1 MALSINFLLYKK
13 EDLCLAPQNLLEKNG
28 GALVAHACSPRAR
41 EAVKKLSGT
50 YWSTGLTNHQSQGSV
65 RHCLNKIKSN

>member
-13 EDLCLAPQNLLEKNG
+13 EDLCLAPQNLLEKR
-28 GALVAHACSPRAR
+28 GALVAHACSPRAG
-41 EAVKKLSGT
+41 EAVKRLSGT

-65 RHCLNKIKSN
+65 RDCLNKIKSN